1 MTTSATSMSVFET
14 PLGSCAIAWRGR
26 LVAATALPRAGAELA
41 LAGLRRRLP
50 GATLAAPPAEV
61 RAVVEDIAALL
72 AGEPRRLEEAE
83 LDWSGVAAFDRRVY
97 EAARRIE
104 PGVTLAYGEVAAR
117 CGVPGRAREIGAA
130 MGRNPFPLI
139 VPCHRVVAADG
150 ALGGFSAAGGRQ
162 TKRRLLEIEGAAIAA
177 QQPLF
182 G

>member
-1 MTTSATSMSVFET
+1 
-14 PLGSCAIAWRGR
+14 
-26 LVAATALPRAGAELA
+26 
-41 LAGLRRRLP
+41 
-50 GATLAAPPAEV
+50 
-61 RAVVEDIAALL
+61 VEDIAALL